1 MTEYQNNI
9 IGMVLMSTSS
19 LTTAMDE
26 EKIDF
31 ELIINNEIVMNSI
44 KNNNKNNNNL
54 IFYIEDYFTIDDNSI
69 IEVKVNEENFL
80 NEAFIEIVKII

>member
-1 MTEYQNNI
+1 
-9 IGMVLMSTSS
+9 MVGLIS
-19 LTTAMDE
+19 E

-44 KNNNKNNNNL
+44 KNKNKNNNEKNL
-54 IFYIEDYFTIDDNSI
+54 IIYIEDYFTIDDNSI